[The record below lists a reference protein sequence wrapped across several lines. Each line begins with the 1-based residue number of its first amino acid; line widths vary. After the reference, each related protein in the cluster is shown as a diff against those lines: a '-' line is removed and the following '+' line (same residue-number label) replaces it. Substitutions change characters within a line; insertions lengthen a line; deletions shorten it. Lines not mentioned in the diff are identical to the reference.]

1 LQQCSQFAWPLRN
14 DDIYFGMKFAST
26 HFHIG
31 MKHSL
36 PDREALWPKEK
47 EVHRLLPTVSQF
59 PVSQAPA
66 ETSLPPVELLP
77 RYIPQ

>member
-1 LQQCSQFAWPLRN
+1 MKHLQQCSQSAWTLRK
-14 DDIYFGMKFAST
+14 DDIYFGMKIEST

-47 EVHRLLPTVSQF
+47 DVPRLLPTVSQL

-66 ETSLPPVELLP
+66 ETT
-77 RYIPQ
+77 RGTAA